1 MSETNSETSWF
12 RTNANIVY
20 LLFSYTMTLPS
31 RFRKDLLR
39 AAKQDKNG
47 KIALNDMQKVIANI
61 SMEHRI
67 TEQEMETIFQE
78 MGESGKIEADR
89 LMKII

>member
-1 MSETNSETSWF
+1 MC
-12 RTNANIVY
+12 
-20 LLFSYTMTLPS
+20 LPS

-39 AAKQDKNG
+39 AAKQDENG
-47 KIALNDMQKVIANI
+47 RIALYDMQKVIANI
-61 SMEHRI
+61 SMQHRI

-78 MGESGKIEADR
+78 MGESGKISADH

>member
-1 MSETNSETSWF
+1 
-12 RTNANIVY
+12 
-20 LLFSYTMTLPS
+20 MTLPS

-78 MGESGKIEADR
+78 MGESGKIAADR
-89 LMKII
+89 LL